1 MSRSFP
7 EPGTSSDVRDL
18 FLRYLDFYRQ
28 TVETKVRGLA
38 ATDLRSSRLPSGW
51 TPMELVKHLTFM
63 ERRWLV
69 WGFLGEHVEDP
80 WGDQLDDRWHVDED
94 ETLDGLLDALHA
106 GGERTRQIVEGADPS
121 SSAALGGRFTKDD
134 ERPTLVWILFHVLQ
148 EYARHAGHLDIAR
161 ELVDGRTG
169 E

>member
-1 MSRSFP
+1 MSRTFP
-7 EPGTSSDVRDL
+7 EPGSSTDVQYL

-28 TVETKVRGLA
+28 TVETKVRGLT

-51 TPMELVKHLTFM
+51 TPLELVKHLTFM

-69 WGFLGEHVEDP
+69 WGFLAEHVDDP
-80 WGDQLDDRWHVDED
+80 WGDQLDGRWHVTDD
-94 ETLDGLLDALHA
+94 ETLDGLLAALHA
-106 GGERTRQIVEGADPS
+106 GGARTRQIVEDADPS